1 MAMPGLMEF
10 LPTADGLNEL
20 NAEDLG
26 MILLHLVQQE
36 RTTNVTLSNLEMP
49 LWNANSPG
57 YPSHKRI
64 PVAQAVGE
72 AWQWLQTEGLLMV
85 APDQPNGFFC
95 LTRKGRSLQNSAD
108 VDAYRHGNLLPVS
121 LLHPK
126 LAEKVR
132 PMFLRGDYAI
142 AVLQAFIE
150 VEIAVRKEAKLPDD
164 LVGVK
169 LMRAAFHPENGP
181 LGDRKSV
188 FAERE
193 ALMHLYSGAIGH
205 CKNPP
210 SHRDVSVNC
219 LTAARLIALASHL
232 LSELETLPPLRDVG
246 AA

>member
-1 MAMPGLMEF
+1 
-10 LPTADGLNEL
+10 
-20 NAEDLG
+20 
-26 MILLHLVQQE
+26 
-36 RTTNVTLSNLEMP
+36 
-49 LWNANSPG
+49 
-57 YPSHKRI
+57 
-64 PVAQAVGE
+64 
-72 AWQWLQTEGLLMV
+72 
-85 APDQPNGFFC
+85 
-95 LTRKGRSLQNSAD
+95 
-108 VDAYRHGNLLPVS
+108 
-121 LLHPK
+121 
-126 LAEKVR
+126 
-132 PMFLRGDYAI
+132 MFLRGDYAI

-232 LSELETLPPLRDVG
+232 LSELESFARYVMSGPLRGGSADLLSSRRCLKSLRHCLSG
-246 AA
+246 RWKDWLL